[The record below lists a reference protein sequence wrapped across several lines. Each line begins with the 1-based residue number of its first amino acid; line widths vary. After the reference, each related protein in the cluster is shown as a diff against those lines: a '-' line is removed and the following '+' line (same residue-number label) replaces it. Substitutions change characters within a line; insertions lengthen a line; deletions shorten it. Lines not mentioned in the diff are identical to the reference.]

1 MFALLDFQGWKVWVI
16 KKSLLMGEM
25 RDKKIITFQ
34 GKQGWW
40 VRKSAILSYLT
51 PIHTIADLDAFIQS

>member
-1 MFALLDFQGWKVWVI
+1 
-16 KKSLLMGEM
+16 MGEL

-40 VRKSAILSYLT
+40 VRKSTVLSYLT
-51 PIHTIADLDAFIQS
+51 PIHNISELDIFIQS